1 MHDSEKAR
9 NYHQNM
15 LIHHLLGAWRTEFA
29 VSRTPKPVMFFG
41 VLKAAVPLG
50 VHARP
55 QQGLCPVISLRF
67 LCSHAREY
75 LFSRTCACCLHW
87 QAPSYFLDVPMQHAL
102 AFIGEVVT
110 GSLPRILLEHVT
122 CIHVCTKRYP
132 DI

>member
-1 MHDSEKAR
+1 
-9 NYHQNM
+9 
-15 LIHHLLGAWRTEFA
+15 
-29 VSRTPKPVMFFG
+29 
-41 VLKAAVPLG
+41 
-50 VHARP
+50 
-55 QQGLCPVISLRF
+55 VISLRF